1 MKVQLLRISFVRK
14 VGIGDAVCN
23 FSLVQTAKRLLR
35 CSALLLY
42 SSFITLKQPE
52 YSRQITMCSSPRLS
66 HLTSF
71 LFLQSR
77 LLFIGTLQINVQAK
91 TVNQVIL
98 GTHWLEC
105 PRLWR
110 ITKNSLHNI
119 SLFTKS

>member
-42 SSFITLKQPE
+42 SSFITLKQSE

-66 HLTSF
+66 PLIKSF
-71 LFLQSR
+71 VRFLGESTAQQSTYG
-77 LLFIGTLQINVQAK
+77 FI
-91 TVNQVIL
+91 
-98 GTHWLEC
+98 
-105 PRLWR
+105 
-110 ITKNSLHNI
+110 
-119 SLFTKS
+119 

>member
-42 SSFITLKQPE
+42 YSFITLKQPE

-66 HLTSF
+66 PL
-71 LFLQSR
+71 
-77 LLFIGTLQINVQAK
+77 
-91 TVNQVIL
+91 
-98 GTHWLEC
+98 
-105 PRLWR
+105 
-110 ITKNSLHNI
+110 
-119 SLFTKS
+119 TKSFVRFLGESTARQFAYGFI

>member
-66 HLTSF
+66 PLTSF
-71 LFLQSR
+71 LYLQR
-77 LLFIGTLQINVQAK
+77 LLPFICTRNQA
-91 TVNQVIL
+91 L
-98 GTHWLEC
+98 RSW
-105 PRLWR
+105 
-110 ITKNSLHNI
+110 
-119 SLFTKS
+119 F